1 MIMRQVRG
9 SAFIVVVV
17 VLAGLVALLAGAT
30 AARRAE
36 FQLQMAR
43 MESQRAQLAAESGLR
58 FAMSRLETQDPNW
71 VTLADDWT
79 EYADSGSVSFEL
91 DRNEVRIEILD
102 EASFINL
109 NSADQGQLES
119 LGLTPE
125 QVDSILDWRNPE
137 REPRPEGAKD
147 EFYNDL
153 IEPYNARLQNFTSV
167 DELLLVKG
175 ISGPQVYEF
184 RANQTST
191 GGASAAIESEQLSLY
206 DMLSTDSQSTN
217 STAEGQSRANINNAG
232 VQQLVGRG
240 ISPQAAQQIVQR
252 RPQGGYSTMGDALQA
267 PSVDV
272 RTAGLLLDNYSIGTA
287 ETSDGKINVNTAP
300 EAVLL
305 TLPGIA
311 SDVAASIV
319 SRQNPGLQSLSEF
332 ASVPGVTIE
341 NLRQWG
347 DRVSVSSTTFRVRSL
362 GRAGS
367 TVVCIEGLVR
377 LDSRGA
383 RLLRQWE
390 PPERDMRARWRWD
403 NEATNTLNLSE
414 GNG

>member
-1 MIMRQVRG
+1 MKRRDQG

-17 VLAGLVALLAGAT
+17 VLAGVVALLAGAA
-30 AARRAE
+30 AARRTD
-36 FQLQMAR
+36 FKLQMAR
-43 MESQRAQLAAESGLR
+43 MEAQRAQLAAESGIQ
-58 FAMSRLETQDPNW
+58 FAMSRLETQDPNL

-79 EYADSGSVSFEL
+79 EYADSGSISLQL
-91 DRNEVRIEILD
+91 DRGEVRIQIVD

-109 NSADQGQLES
+109 NSADQEQLEAI
-119 LGLTPE
+119 GLTPE
-125 QVDSILDWRNPE
+125 QVDSILDWRSPE
-137 REPRPEGAKD
+137 LEPRPEGAKD

-153 IEPYNARLQNFTSV
+153 VEPYNARLLDFTSV

-175 ISGPQVYEF
+175 ISGPQVYQYRGEL
-184 RANQTST
+184 TST
-191 GGASAAIESEQLSLY
+191 GGASAAIDAEQLTLY
-206 DMLSTDSQSTN
+206 DLLSTDSQSPNLT
-217 STAEGQSRANINNAG
+217 SQGQQKANINSAG

-240 ISPQAAQQIVQR
+240 VPFPTAQQIVQR
-252 RPQGGYSTMGDALQA
+252 RPQGGYTTMGRALQA

-272 RTAGLLLDNYSIGTA
+272 RVAGILLDNYTIGTGA
-287 ETSDGKINVNTAP
+287 TSNGKVNVNTAP

-305 TLPGIA
+305 SLPGIA
-311 SDVAASIV
+311 PDVAASIL
-319 SRQNPGLQSLSEF
+319 SRQESGFQTLAEFVTTPGI
-332 ASVPGVTIE
+332 TIE

-347 DRVSVSSTTFRVRSL
+347 DRVTVSSNTFRVRSL

-377 LDSRGA
+377 LDSNGA
-383 RLLRQWE
+383 RLIRQWE

-403 NEATNTLNLSE
+403 DEATNTLNLSE

>member
-1 MIMRQVRG
+1 MKRRDQG

-17 VLAGLVALLAGAT
+17 VLAGVVALLAGAA
-30 AARRAE
+30 AARRTD
-36 FQLQMAR
+36 FKLQMAR
-43 MESQRAQLAAESGLR
+43 MEAQRAQLAAESGIQ
-58 FAMSRLETQDPNW
+58 FAMSRLETQDPNL

-79 EYADSGSVSFEL
+79 EYADSGSISLQL
-91 DRNEVRIEILD
+91 DRGEVRIQIVD

-109 NSADQGQLES
+109 NSADQEQLEAI
-119 LGLTPE
+119 GLTPE
-125 QVDSILDWRNPE
+125 QVDSILDWRSPE
-137 REPRPEGAKD
+137 LEPRPEGAKD

-153 IEPYNARLQNFTSV
+153 VEPYNARLLDFTSV

-175 ISGPQVYEF
+175 ISGPQVYQYRGEL
-184 RANQTST
+184 TST
-191 GGASAAIESEQLSLY
+191 GGASAAIDAEQLTLY
-206 DMLSTDSQSTN
+206 DLLSTDSQSPNLT
-217 STAEGQSRANINNAG
+217 SQGQQKANINSAG

-240 ISPQAAQQIVQR
+240 VPFPTAQQIVQR
-252 RPQGGYSTMGDALQA
+252 RPQGGYTTMGRALQA

-272 RTAGLLLDNYSIGTA
+272 RVAGILLDNYTIGTGA
-287 ETSDGKINVNTAP
+287 TSNGKVNVNTAP

-305 TLPGIA
+305 SLPGIA
-311 SDVAASIV
+311 PDVAASIL
-319 SRQNPGLQSLSEF
+319 SRQESGFQTLAEFVTTPGI
-332 ASVPGVTIE
+332 TIE

-347 DRVSVSSTTFRVRSL
+347 DRVTVSSNTFRVRSL

-377 LDSRGA
+377 LDSNGA
-383 RLLRQWE
+383 RLIRQWE

-403 NEATNTLNLSE
+403 EEATNTLNLSE